1 MTKMRKSTGR
11 MLLSACIFFII
22 MLGMNLR
29 VLADESQPVEADFS
43 VTLDVTDSSILPD
56 TSLPRTYTGGVIE
69 VVSANGANR
78 EGILLNRYNPVTVR
92 TLYGGKITKAE
103 LTFVN
108 SNYIDDFNTEDDNFT
123 KTSDGNTVT
132 FTADTSASVETFII
146 KMFNHDSPSESN
158 YITQVKV
165 WFTSKCIIAPP
176 TVSPAFCGETL
187 GNVELN
193 GGVAAVPGTFSWEI
207 PNTTRNNPGTI
218 NCRVNY
224 IPADSAFQEIYD
236 KINIDIP
243 VTFVKRDRDIDDD
256 GLGNTRLKG
265 YSVSLDGGIGANF
278 YMELS
283 EEVIANKDNAY
294 MEFTVP
300 NGSGTETQKVL
311 VKDAGT
317 VTMKVYDDTETY
329 YCFTC
334 HVSAKDMN
342 STIKAKIVNGNE
354 TGTEYTFTVKDYAD
368 CLLDS
373 TADDCEYVP
382 LIKAL
387 LNYGT
392 AAQEYFGVTGN
403 GPANAS
409 LSAKDKDLSGVTAD
423 LINPPAYTKNLPEGV
438 ELAKVS
444 LSLRSE
450 TTLSLYFKGIG
461 PATDFSCK
469 TNRIDKEKNG
479 EYTIVRIRNIHATD
493 LGNSC
498 QVLIGNNS
506 GSVNYSPMNFCKTVL
521 NGGSNDAKLQNVC
534 RALYKY
540 NQAALAVKGTTVS
553 SRK

>member
-22 MLGMNLR
+22 MLGMNLK
-29 VLADESQPVEADFS
+29 VLADESQPVEKEFY
-43 VTLDVTDSSILPD
+43 VTINVTDSSIPSD
-56 TSLPRTYTGGVIE
+56 TSLPRTYTGGIIE
-69 VVSANGANR
+69 VSTYGANQ
-78 EGILLNRYNPVTVR
+78 EGIMVNRSYSTTVR
-92 TLYGGKITKAE
+92 ALYGGKITKAE
-103 LTFVN
+103 VTLID
-108 SNYIDDFNTEDDNFT
+108 SSYIDDIGTPSENIN
-123 KTSDGNTVT
+123 KTTNGNTIT
-132 FTADTSASVETFII
+132 FTAEPSASVESFII
-146 KMFNHDSPSESN
+146 KMFNHETVNEKN

-176 TVSPAFCGETL
+176 TVSPAFCGEKL

-207 PNTTRNNPGTI
+207 PNVTQTNPGTI

-224 IPADSAFQEIYD
+224 IPADSAFVEIYNT
-236 KINIDIP
+236 IYIDIP
-243 VTFVKRDRDIDDD
+243 VTFVKRDRDIDHD

-283 EEVIANKDNAY
+283 EGVVANKDNAY

-300 NGSGTETQKVL
+300 NGTDTETQKVL
-311 VKDAGT
+311 VKNAGT
-317 VTMKVYDDTETY
+317 VAMKVSGETETY

-334 HVSAKDMN
+334 RVSAKDMN
-342 STIKAKIVNGNE
+342 STIKAKIVNGSE

-368 CLLDS
+368 CLLNS
-373 TADDCEYVP
+373 TADGCEYMP
-382 LIKAL
+382 LIKAM

-409 LSAKDKDLSGVTAD
+409 LSAEDKNLSNVTAD
-423 LINPPAYTKNLPEGV
+423 LINPPEYTKDLPEGV

-461 PATDFSCK
+461 PATSFSCQ
-469 TNRIDKEKNG
+469 TNRIDKETNG

-498 QVLIGNNS
+498 RVSFGNNNS
-506 GSVNYSPMNFCKTVL
+506 YVNYSPMNYCKKVL
-521 NGGSNDAKLQNVC
+521 SGGSNDAKLQNVC

-553 SRK
+553 SRE